1 MIFYWLIIA
10 ILAYFFFSLGY
21 LGDKLVLAGPPKP
34 KSYTFYAGLINLA
47 VLLLLPFAKFPL
59 LSVSSIIWIIAEA
72 LVFILGLYVM
82 FSAMEKFDVS
92 RVMATIGATQPIFI
106 LILTWIF
113 WGYQMMSGADILAFL
128 LLIIGGIIISAE
140 KNLKKTEGY
149 LKITLLASL
158 LFSFEYIFSKMVYLQ
173 QPFLQGLILMRVC
186 IALFA
191 LLLLLPKNNRKEIFN
206 KKIVQNKKTEAFFV
220 FAQFSG
226 GVANFL
232 QAFAV
237 SLAPIAFLP
246 IVNSL
251 RGVQYV
257 FLFFITLFLSVF
269 FPKILKEE
277 ISRKVIFRKIISII
291 LILTGLAILI
301 AM

>member
-1 MIFYWLIIA
+1 
-10 ILAYFFFSLGY
+10 
-21 LGDKLVLAGPPKP
+21 
-34 KSYTFYAGLINLA
+34 
-47 VLLLLPFAKFPL
+47 
-59 LSVSSIIWIIAEA
+59 
-72 LVFILGLYVM
+72 
-82 FSAMEKFDVS
+82 
-92 RVMATIGATQPIFI
+92 
-106 LILTWIF
+106 
-113 WGYQMMSGADILAFL
+113 